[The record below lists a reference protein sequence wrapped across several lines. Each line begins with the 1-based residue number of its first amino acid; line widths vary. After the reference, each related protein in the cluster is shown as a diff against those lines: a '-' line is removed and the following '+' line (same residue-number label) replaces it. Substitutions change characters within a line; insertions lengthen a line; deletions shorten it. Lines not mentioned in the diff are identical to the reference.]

1 MLNFGL
7 YEQVINNALTS
18 ELAEIPEARKAVAP
32 IDKAEASK
40 VLAQYLADVV
50 QKGLDNVLDNG
61 GDLSAQIALTNQIVS
76 LIQNT
81 TKEADFASLGVD
93 QRAEQ
98 LLALL
103 READPRLAVGKTAA
117 DLSRPET
124 SIAQSSLFTGAI
136 HEPQMYTELKKE
148 IVSADRIDMLVSFIK
163 WSGLRLLMD
172 ELREFTQN
180 GGELRIITT
189 SYMGATDVK
198 AIEELRQ
205 LPNTKIKV
213 SYDTKRTR
221 LHAKTYVFYRDT
233 GFTTAYVGSSN
244 LSNAAI
250 SSGLEWNVK
259 VTKKD
264 LPETIAKIAATF
276 ESYWNSNEFAYYS
289 EDQKER
295 LARALNAEKYFG
307 SNHAEVYTMDITPYS
322 YQQEILDKL
331 EAERTVRGYNRNLV
345 VAATGTGKT
354 VISAL
359 DYKRFRKQNPGKP
372 CRLLFVAHREE
383 ILKQS
388 LYTFRAVLKDAN
400 FGEMFVGSHKP
411 DSIDNLFIS
420 IQTFNA
426 QDFTAKT
433 APDFYDYIIV
443 DEFHH
448 AAAPTYQKLLAYY
461 QPQILLGLTATPER
475 MDGKSI
481 LSHFGNRIAAEIRL
495 PEAIDRKLL
504 CPFQY
509 FGVTDTVDLDNLKWS
524 AGGYDKSELSKVYTL
539 SGAVAQRR
547 ADLVVSSLLKYV
559 TDIDDVKGLGF
570 CVSIEHAEFMCHY
583 FNEHSIPSMFLTG
596 HSPEEERKT
605 AKQRLVAGSVRFIF
619 VVDIYNEG
627 VDIPEVNTVLFLRPT
642 ESLTVFLQQLGRGL
656 RLAEDKECL
665 TVLDFIGQANKKY
678 NFEDKFA
685 ALLSNTTRSVT
696 REIKDGFVSVPKG
709 CYIQLEK
716 KAARYILDNI
726 RASYGNTAGLVSR
739 VASFAD
745 DTGLELTLGNFLD
758 YYHLDPRAVY
768 KFTSFSRLCARADVT
783 PDFQE
788 PMEDILTKAF
798 ARLAVIDSRRWI
810 SFLLDLLPRLDDV
823 DFAVLPELQKR
834 MLQMFYITIW
844 GKAAEDWSSGEVLDN
859 LYALSDSP
867 VLLGELLEL
876 LRYRYEKIDF
886 IDEPVDLGFDCP
898 LDLHCTY
905 TRDQLLVALD
915 FLKPSTV
922 REGVKWLPEKQ
933 LDVFFVTLNK
943 ADKDYSPTT
952 MYNDYSINESLFHW
966 QSQST
971 TAENSTTG
979 QRYIHHKERGS
990 KVLLFVREF
999 KSDRITNGAEAYTY
1013 LGTANYVSHT
1023 GSRPMNVTWK
1033 LDRPIPAKFLKKTN
1047 KLVVV

>member
-1 MLNFGL
+1 MLVECWKCRYTGYKICHYFSIHDPVERVTDMLQPGL
-7 YEQVINNALTS
+7 YEKVINTALNS
-18 ELAEIPEARKAVAP
+18 ELSEIPDARKSVAP
-32 IDKAEASK
+32 IDRAEASK

-50 QKGLDNVLDNG
+50 QKGLENVLDNG
-61 GDLSAQIALTNQIVS
+61 GDISAQIGLANQIVD

-81 TKEADFASLGVD
+81 TQEADFAALSVD

-103 READPRLAVGKTAA
+103 REQDPRLAVGKTAA

-148 IVSADRIDMLVSFIK
+148 IVSADHIDMLVSFIK

-172 ELREFTQN
+172 ELKEFTQN

-198 AIEELRQ
+198 AIEELRA
-205 LPNTKIKV
+205 LPNTQIKV

-221 LHAKTYVFYRDT
+221 LHAKTYVFYRNT

-259 VTKKD
+259 VTRRD
-264 LPETIAKIAATF
+264 LPETIDKIAATF
-276 ESYWNSNEFAYYS
+276 ESYWNSSEFEYYS

-295 LARALNAEKYFG
+295 LARALKAEKYFDA
-307 SNHAEVYTMDITPYS
+307 NNDEVYTMDIAPYS

-331 EAERTVRGYNRNLV
+331 EAERTVRGYTRNLV

-359 DYKRFRKQNPGKP
+359 DYKRFCKQHPGKP

-383 ILKQS
+383 ILRQS

-400 FGEMFVGSHKP
+400 FGGLFVGNCKP
-411 DSIDNLFIS
+411 ESIDQLFLS
-420 IQTFNA
+420 IQTFNS
-426 QDFTAKT
+426 QDFAAKT
-433 APDFYDYIIV
+433 VSDFYDYIVV

-448 AAAPTYQKLLAYY
+448 AAAPTYQKLLSYY

-475 MDGKSI
+475 MDGKSV
-481 LSHFGNRIAAEIRL
+481 L
-495 PEAIDRKLL
+495 P
-504 CPFQY
+504 
-509 FGVTDTVDLDNLKWS
+509 
-524 AGGYDKSELSKVYTL
+524 
-539 SGAVAQRR
+539 
-547 ADLVVSSLLKYV
+547 
-559 TDIDDVKGLGF
+559 
-570 CVSIEHAEFMCHY
+570 Y
-583 FNEHSIPSMFLTG
+583 FNNRGIPSIFLTG
-596 HSPEEERKT
+596 KSSDEERKT
-605 AKQRLVAGSVRFIF
+605 AKGRLVSGEVRFIF

-642 ESLTVFLQQLGRGL
+642 ESLTIFLQQLGRGL

-665 TVLDFIGQANKKY
+665 TVLDFIGQANKRY

-696 REIKDGFVSVPKG
+696 REIKDGFVSAPKG

-716 KAARYILDNI
+716 KAAKYILDNI

-739 VASFAD
+739 VASFTE
-745 DTGLELTLGNFLD
+745 DTGLELTLANFLD
-758 YYHLDPRAVY
+758 YYHLDPRAIY
-768 KFTSFSRLCARADVT
+768 KFSSFSRICARADMIE
-783 PDFQE
+783 DFSE
-788 PMEDILTKAF
+788 PLEEVLTKALS
-798 ARLAVIDSRRWI
+798 RLAVVDSRRWI
-810 SFLLDLLPRLDDV
+810 RFLLDLLPRLDDI
-823 DFAVLPELQKR
+823 DFTALSELEQR
-834 MLQMFYITIW
+834 MLQMFYVTVW
-844 GKAAEDWSSGEVLDN
+844 GKAAESWTSDEVLDN

-867 VLLGELLEL
+867 MLLGELLDL
-876 LRYRYEKIDF
+876 LRYRYEQIDF
-886 IDEPVDLGFDCP
+886 IDEPVELGFDCP

-915 FLKPSTV
+915 FLKPATV

-933 LDVFFVTLNK
+933 MDVFFVTLNK

-952 MYNDYSINESLFHW
+952 MYHDYSINENLFHW

-971 TAENSTTG
+971 TAADSPTG
-979 QRYIHHKERGS
+979 QRYIHHRERGS

-999 KSDRITNGAEAYTY
+999 KADRITGGAEAYTF
-1013 LGTANYVSHT
+1013 LGTANYVKHS
-1023 GSRPMNVTWK
+1023 GSRPMNITWK

-1047 KLVVV
+1047 KLVVG